1 MSFVCYCQASHDD
14 KFCQTIF
21 ASHHTAKIGILL
33 RVMANCHFR
42 DWNKCVGSVGTT
54 TETTNRTFEAF
65 CFKFRNYKSYFIL
78 QYMPHEYCH
87 FMLHINSLTIQTQ
100 TNHYIHIILYNTSQ
114 SNVILTLSLT
124 ICMLCVFSC
133 LILFGIRLGAI
144 VHPTENWCEF
154 SWPAISY
161 GALAGIHKPT
171 NQPTNQREK
180 NI

>member
-1 MSFVCYCQASHDD
+1 
-14 KFCQTIF
+14 
-21 ASHHTAKIGILL
+21 
-33 RVMANCHFR
+33 MANCHFR

-133 LILFGIRLGAI
+133 LILFGIRRGAI

-161 GALAGIHKPT
+161 GALAGIHKLT
-171 NQPTNQREK
+171 NQPTNGKKTYNQNLK
-180 NI
+180 IQQNK